1 MRNHILM
8 STAALLALSTSPA
21 FAQGGPA
28 KGSDETATRLDEIV
42 VTAQKR
48 EENIQTVPLSIMSV
62 SGEALNRSGIN
73 DPTALQKLVPTLQI
87 NNTLFGSGVVIRIRG
102 FGSAANTAVDSDVAS
117 YVDGAY
123 VPRPGALLTSFLD
136 VKNVEVLSGPQGTL
150 FGRNAAMGAISINT
164 NAPSTTERSLALTAE
179 AGRFG
184 TVIGSAVINQPFG
197 EQFGVRLAIKG
208 SHTGGMFKNLFDG
221 KTYGDREG
229 LVMRLSTKAVL
240 APNLTWILRGDYTKT
255 TGDGVYPGIVYT
267 RTADPAALTALNA
280 FVTNNGGKPLVYS
293 DNPSYTINQFMPA
306 PSKRIA
312 SMG

>member
-136 VKNVEVLSGPQGTL
+136 VKNQHQRAFNHRTLARADCGSGTFWNGHRFCGDQPALRRTVRRPPRDQG
-150 FGRNAAMGAISINT
+150 
-164 NAPSTTERSLALTAE
+164 
-179 AGRFG
+179 
-184 TVIGSAVINQPFG
+184 
-197 EQFGVRLAIKG
+197 
-208 SHTGGMFKNLFDG
+208 
-221 KTYGDREG
+221 
-229 LVMRLSTKAVL
+229 
-240 APNLTWILRGDYTKT
+240 
-255 TGDGVYPGIVYT
+255 
-267 RTADPAALTALNA
+267 
-280 FVTNNGGKPLVYS
+280 
-293 DNPSYTINQFMPA
+293 
-306 PSKRIA
+306 IA
-312 SMG
+312 HRRDVQEPV